1 MYHKYVKV
9 LVVFT
14 FDYSLETWQSSGTLE
29 KELKPYKLL
38 NELKNIE
45 FIFLT
50 FGNRNDKSVET
61 KIKNLKI
68 IPAYDII
75 NKTNSKFINYLKSFY
90 LPFKLKNQLKGVDII
105 KQNQLLGSWV
115 SIVLKQILKK
125 PLIVRTGYDMYEF
138 SIFENKKW
146 TIQKLYKLLTLVSLK
161 ASDVYTVSSYCDK
174 TFLKNEFRNED
185 VLVRPNWVS
194 NYEYSAFNERIK
206 NRVITVGR
214 LENQKNYKYLIESF
228 RNTDF
233 EIDIIGYGSQR
244 NILESFA
251 KDLNVKVNFLDRL
264 NNNEILDRLKD
275 YRYYISTSTYEGNP
289 KSVLEALSVGCV
301 VFASNI
307 KNHKELINDGV
318 NGYLFNLDN
327 DSLRKV
333 FTENYNKENLGKI
346 SKNAKNNIYE
356 TNSIEKYI
364 EAENSDLQNLL

>member
-1 MYHKYVKV
+1 MKV

-14 FDYSLETWQSSGTLE
+14 FDYSLETWHSGGTLE

-38 NELKNIE
+38 NESKNIE

-75 NKTNSKFINYLKSFY
+75 NKTNSKFLNYLKSFY
-90 LPFKLKNQLKGVDII
+90 LPFRLKNQLKGVDII

-115 SIVLKQILKK
+115 SIILKQILKK
-125 PLIVRTGYDMYEF
+125 PLIIRTGYDMYEF
-138 SIFENKKW
+138 SIFEHKKW
-146 TIQKLYKLLTLVSLK
+146 AIQKLYKLLTLVSLK
-161 ASDVYTVSSYCDK
+161 ASDIYTVSSYCDK

-185 VLVRPNWVS
+185 ALVRPNWVS

-214 LENQKNYKYLIESF
+214 LENQKNFQYLIKSF
-228 RNTDF
+228 KNTDF

-244 NILESFA
+244 RILESFA

-264 NNNEILDRLKD
+264 DNNEILDRLKE

-327 DSLRKV
+327 DSLKKV
-333 FTENYNKENLGKI
+333 FTKNYNNENLGKI
-346 SKNAKNNIYE
+346 SKNAQKNIYE

>member
-1 MYHKYVKV
+1 MKV

-14 FDYSLETWQSSGTLE
+14 FDYSLETWQTSGTLE

-38 NELKNIE
+38 NDVKHTE

-50 FGNRNDKSVET
+50 FGDRNDLSIDT

-68 IPAYDII
+68 IPAYEFI
-75 NKTNSKFINYLKSFY
+75 NKTNSKFINYLKSFL
-90 LPFKLKNQLKGVDII
+90 LPFKIKSQLKEVDII
-105 KQNQLLGSWV
+105 KQNQLLGSWI
-115 SIVLKQILKK
+115 SIILKQILKK
-125 PLIVRTGYDMYEF
+125 PLMVRTGYDMYEF
-138 SIFENKKW
+138 SKVENKRW
-146 TIQKLYKLLTLVSLK
+146 VIQKLYKLLTLVSLK
-161 ASDVYTVSSYCDK
+161 ASDIYTVSSHCDK

-194 NYEYSAFNERIK
+194 KYEYSAFNERIE

-214 LENQKNYKYLIESF
+214 LENQKNFKYLIKSF

-233 EIDIIGYGSQR
+233 EIDIIGNGSQR

-264 NNNEILDRLKD
+264 DNNEILDRLKE

-307 KNHKELINDGV
+307 KNHKELIKDGV

-333 FTENYNKENLGKI
+333 FKENYNKENLGKI
-346 SKNAKNNIYE
+346 SKKAQKNIYE